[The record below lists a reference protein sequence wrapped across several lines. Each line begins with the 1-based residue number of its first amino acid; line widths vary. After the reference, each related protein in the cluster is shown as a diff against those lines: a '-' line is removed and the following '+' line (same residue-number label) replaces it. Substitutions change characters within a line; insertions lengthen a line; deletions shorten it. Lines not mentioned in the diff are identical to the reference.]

1 MCGATVEV
9 AAAAHIAQVNSLP
22 RLRVPHA
29 ILPRVLPS
37 AHLRLRGDAELV
49 LDHSAGSRVLSS
61 ERGQVGGEGTREGD
75 KSAKHLF
82 PRNLEVPS
90 VSQERFMKP
99 SK

>member
-75 KSAKHLF
+75 TAL
-82 PRNLEVPS
+82 S
-90 VSQERFMKP
+90 VQTRAGELAWSSQNVDE
-99 SK
+99 SSL